1 MSKTVLKRNSMEQSK
16 KAGGE
21 NVFDNDKIYIT
32 KEVKYKIDD
41 KLQLI
46 LWELIEILKG
56 KVEEN
61 ELLSVDYLQVFNL
74 YSEKSVDGQEFQQIV
89 HTQEK
94 PEYENTIYVPVQ
106 NAIDEKLFA
115 IDDESHITLLLAS
128 EY

>member
-1 MSKTVLKRNSMEQSK
+1 MEQSK

-115 IDDESHITLLLAS
+115 IDDESNITLLLAS